1 MIKDFCK
8 KYEQR
13 PLSFEEIQ
21 IIKEYEKKDRID
33 YENTLISLQILL
45 FRLNK
50 ENRNLLI
57 AMAIGDGCVQSNKQ
71 LKISHSWKQ
80 YAYLKYKQLNR
91 IYILHSN
98 PNTAF
103 KVEEY
108 YIHLK
113 KTIEKDHVRVIPS
126 LETIIT
132 ILKENNT
139 HITSNSQK

>member
-1 MIKDFCK
+1 MESENPLIKLIK
-8 KYEQR
+8 KET
-13 PLSFEEIQ
+13 
-21 IIKEYEKKDRID
+21 KDIHD
-33 YENTLISLQILL
+33 T
-45 FRLNK
+45 
-50 ENRNLLI
+50 
-57 AMAIGDGCVQSNKQ
+57 
-71 LKISHSWKQ
+71 
-80 YAYLKYKQLNR
+80 YLKYKQLNR